1 MRISE
6 DRDVIFKMKVL
17 LVSMRMDIG
26 GAETHILEL
35 ARELN
40 KRGHYVKIASEGG
53 VYVDMLSKEGIGHIY
68 APLASK
74 KISDVLLSYKT
85 LSASIKEEKFDIV
98 HSHARIPNF
107 IIKLLKMRYNFGFVS
122 TLHFAFTKNKL
133 VEKFSVWGE
142 KNLAVSDDLR
152 RHLIKNSHVKAKNVV
167 TTVNGINPIPFEEEN
182 DCDYLYKEFSLK
194 KDSKKIVCVCRLER
208 SNCESMYALVKQAEN
223 INKKLKNVQLLLVG
237 DGESFDELKTMAD
250 KVNRKTGQKTVVMMG
265 ARQDVNNIIKISD
278 VFVGI
283 SRAALE
289 AMMAGKIVVLTG
301 SYGHH
306 GVLFEKDFEKNML
319 TNFTCRKLPEI
330 TPQKVFDSVC
340 DAYLMDKERKNRT
353 TEAIKL
359 LVKENFSA
367 SKMCDDALSVYKALC
382 SEKKNGEIV
391 LSGYYGFSNS
401 GDDAILKMIIR
412 DIKERKPDAALTIL
426 SNKPQE
432 AKNIYKV
439 NAVNRWN
446 IFAVIKALKKS
457 KVFVSGGG
465 SVIQDATSTKS
476 LLYYLMLIILAKR
489 YGNKVMLYANGIG
502 PVRKKANIKR
512 TKNVLNKA
520 DIITLRETDSED
532 FLEELGVLKPKIKV
546 TCDPAIGLSDIPMDE
561 AEDILFRYDLFTKKY
576 IIVSLREW
584 KDATL
589 FENEFKSAVK
599 QIKKEYGYEVLFI
612 PLQHTHDLAFCRKMA
627 KETGSICIER
637 RLSAELCI
645 ALAKRSEFVVGM
657 RLHMLIYAF
666 VAGVPSLGISYDPKV
681 ESVMKYFGQD
691 TCVGILE
698 FTKRSFLAKANRIVE
713 KRNIYCEE
721 LKLRLKELKEK
732 NKDNI
737 DCVMELLGE

>member
-1 MRISE
+1 MRI
-6 DRDVIFKMKVL
+6 L

-35 ARELN
+35 ARELH
-40 KRGHYVKIASEGG
+40 KRGNYVKVASEGG
-53 VYVDMLSKEGIGHIY
+53 VYVDVLKKEGIGHIY
-68 APLASK
+68 APLTSK
-74 KISDVLLSYKT
+74 TPKSLITSYKT
-85 LSASIKEEKFDIV
+85 LSKCIREEKVDIV

-107 IIKLLKMRYNFGFVS
+107 IIKLLKLRYAFGFVS
-122 TLHFAFTKNKL
+122 TLHFAFTKKK
-133 VEKFSVWGE
+133 VIEKFSVWGE

-152 RHLIKNSHVKAKNVV
+152 RHLIKNSYVKPNNVV
-167 TTVNGINPIPFEEEN
+167 TTVNGINPEPFLN
-182 DCDYLYKEFSLK
+182 DSDCGYLFDEFPLK

-208 SNCESMYALVKQAEN
+208 SNCESMFALLKQAEDL
-223 INKKLKNVQLLLVG
+223 NKTLKNVQLILVG
-237 DGESFDELKTMAD
+237 DGEAYDELKKMAD
-250 KVNRKTGQKTVVMMG
+250 GVNKKTHAKTVIMTG
-265 ARQDVNNIIKISD
+265 ARQDVNNIIKICD

-306 GVLFEKDFEKNML
+306 GVLLERDFEKNML

-330 TPQKVFDSVC
+330 TPQKVYDAVC
-340 DAYLMDKERKNRT
+340 SAYLMDKEKKKHT
-353 TEAIKL
+353 TEAIRA
-359 LVKENFSA
+359 LVEEKFSA
-367 SKMCDDALSVYKALC
+367 SKMCDDALEVYKALC
-382 SEKKNGEIV
+382 SEKKSGEII

-412 DIKERKPDAALTIL
+412 DIKQRKSDVAITIL

-446 IFAVIKALKKS
+446 IFAIIKALKKS
-457 KVFVSGGG
+457 KLFISGGG
-465 SVIQDATSTKS
+465 SVIQDVTSTKS
-476 LLYYLMLIILAKR
+476 LIYYLLLILLAKR

-502 PVRKKANIKR
+502 PVNKKSNIKR
-512 TKNVLNKA
+512 TRNVLNKT
-520 DIITLRETDSED
+520 DVITLRENDSKE
-532 FLEELGVLKPKIKV
+532 FLEELGVLNPLIKV
-546 TCDPAIGLSDIPMDE
+546 TCDPAVGLSDISMEE
-561 AEDILFRYDLFTKKY
+561 AEDLLLRYDLFSKKY

-584 KDATL
+584 KDAAL
-589 FENEFKSAVK
+589 FENEFKGAIK
-599 QIKKEYGYEVLFI
+599 QLKKDYGYEVIFI
-612 PLQHTHDLAFCRKMA
+612 PLQHPQDIGFCKRMA
-627 KETGSICIER
+627 KETGSICVER
-637 RLSAELCI
+637 RMSAEMCI
-645 ALAKRSEFVVGM
+645 ALAKKSEFVVGM

-681 ESVMKYFGQD
+681 ESVMKYFGQED

-698 FTKRSFLAKANRIVE
+698 FTKRSFMAKANRIVVNRE
-713 KRNIYCEE
+713 AYCGD
-721 LKLRLKELKEK
+721 LKYRLKELKQK

-737 DCVMELLGE
+737 DCVMELIDGNEA

>member
-1 MRISE
+1 MRI
-6 DRDVIFKMKVL
+6 L

-40 KRGHYVKIASEGG
+40 KRGHFVKIASEGG
-53 VYVDMLSKEGIGHIY
+53 VYVDVLKKEGIEHIY
-68 APLASK
+68 APLTSK
-74 KISDVLLSYKT
+74 KPKALIESYNT
-85 LSASIKEEKFDIV
+85 LSKSIKEDKFDIV

-107 IIKLLKMRYNFGFVS
+107 IIKLLRLRYDFGFVS
-122 TLHFAFTKNKL
+122 TLHFAFTKKKV

-152 RHLIKNSHVKAKNVV
+152 RHLIKNSSVKAKDVV
-167 TTVNGINPIPFEEEN
+167 TTVNGINPDMFLQ
-182 DCDYLYKEFSLK
+182 DTDFGYLYKEFPLK

-208 SNCESMYALVKQAEN
+208 ANCESMFALVKQAEN
-223 INKKLKNVQLLLVG
+223 INKKLKNVQIILVG
-237 DGESFDELKTMAD
+237 DGEAYDELKSMAD
-250 KVNRKTGQKTVVMMG
+250 KVNRKTGQKTVIMTG
-265 ARQDVNNIIKISD
+265 ARQDVNNIIRICD

-306 GVLFEKDFEKNML
+306 GVLLEKDFEKNML
-319 TNFTCRKLPEI
+319 TNFTCRKLPQIKAE
-330 TPQKVFDSVC
+330 KVYDSVC
-340 DAYLMDKERKNRT
+340 EAYLMDKEQKQRNIQ
-353 TEAIKL
+353 AIKT
-359 LVKENFSA
+359 LVEENFSA
-367 SKMCDDALSVYKALC
+367 SKMCNDALTVYNELC
-382 SEKKNGEIV
+382 SEKKSGEII

-412 DIKERKPDAALTIL
+412 DIKERKSNIGITIL

-446 IFAVIKALKKS
+446 FFAIAKALKKS
-457 KVFVSGGG
+457 KLFISGGG
-465 SVIQDATSTKS
+465 SVIQDVTSTKS
-476 LLYYLMLIILAKR
+476 LLYYLSLILLAKR
-489 YGNKVMLYANGIG
+489 YNNKVMLYANGIG
-502 PVRKKANIKR
+502 PVNGRANIKR
-512 TKNVLNKA
+512 TKNVLNKT
-520 DIITLRETDSED
+520 DVITLREPDSEA
-532 FLEELGVLKPKIKV
+532 FLEELGVLNPKIKV
-546 TCDPAIGLSDIPMDE
+546 TCDPAIGLCEIPLDE
-561 AEDILFRYDLFTKKY
+561 AEDLLFRYDLFSKKY
-576 IIVSLREW
+576 VVVSLREW
-584 KDATL
+584 KNAAL
-589 FENEFKSAVK
+589 FEDEFKRAVK
-599 QIKKEYGYEVLFI
+599 QLKKDYGYEVMFI
-612 PLQHTHDLAFCRKMA
+612 PLQYPQDIEFNKKMA

-637 RLSAELCI
+637 RLSAEMCI
-645 ALAKRSEFVVGM
+645 ALATKSEFVVGM

-681 ESVMKYFGQD
+681 ESVMRYFGQD

-698 FTKRSFLAKANRIVE
+698 YTKRSFMAKVSRIVE
-713 KRNIYCEE
+713 NRTVYCEE
-721 LKLRLKELKEK
+721 LKYRLKELKEK

-737 DCVMELLGE
+737 DCVMELISDK